1 MSERDELGYAT
12 RLAES
17 LWRQYYKADAP
28 DWQPLDTV
36 AGVLTQIDNMVS
48 GMTRATPQPA
58 MPEGWKL
65 VPEQPTDR
73 MVGVAIRKRDDYSDI
88 HAGRKSYPYAETC
101 ELYRAML
108 AAAPQP
114 SQEPEK
120 APITEIPDG
129 SIGMEGLQHNAFLRR
144 YQD

>member
-1 MSERDELGYAT
+1 MSERDEFEAWHKREVMPDECLFE
-12 RLAES
+12 R
-17 LWRQYYKADAP
+17 RADGRYNFAGTQNRW
-28 DWQPLDTV
+28 DAWQ
-36 AGVLTQIDNMVS
+36 AA
-48 GMTRATPQPA
+48 RATPQQA
-58 MPEGWKL
+58 VPEGWKL

-114 SQEPEK
+114 EP
-120 APITEIPDG
+120 
-129 SIGMEGLQHNAFLRR
+129 Q
-144 YQD
+144 